1 MEQDKLAITSV
12 TLQDGIISIAYEN
25 GEVENLPNNKETFA
39 AMHNRWLVNQPPFIS
54 DLYKV
59 QMRNIIL
66 ATINNNQKCIHDMCS
81 YFSAGNEEEAKKFL
95 TYMRNRDI
103 TEEKNKWMPQ

>member
-1 MEQDKLAITSV
+1 
-12 TLQDGIISIAYEN
+12 
-25 GEVENLPNNKETFA
+25 
-39 AMHNRWLVNQPPFIS
+39 
-54 DLYKV
+54 
-59 QMRNIIL
+59 MRNIIL